1 MKVQW
6 KVYRKMV
13 QYETENVMKG
23 SEIQVI
29 KILKISCYWKEL
41 DCVVSAKSF
50 DIGFYCPTKVNF
62 NNVSVLITFRLQTL
76 S

>member
-1 MKVQW
+1 
-6 KVYRKMV
+6 MV

-62 NNVSVLITFRLQTL
+62 NTFQY
-76 S
+76 

>member
-1 MKVQW
+1 
-6 KVYRKMV
+6 MV

-23 SEIQVI
+23 SEIQVM

-50 DIGFYCPTKVNF
+50 DIGFYCPIKGNF
-62 NNVSVLITFRLQTL
+62 NTFQY
-76 S
+76 